1 MRELPSKNLMK
12 QLNEEA
18 VMRLWP
24 EVGTLLK
31 MQRAATYGAASRG
44 EIKTVKFGHF
54 KRVPTAW
61 LKRKLGIEDTAA

>member
-1 MRELPSKNLMK
+1 MKDDLMK

-31 MQRAATYGAASRG
+31 MQRSATYGAAKRG

-61 LKRKLGIEDTAA
+61 LRRKLGLELGDAA

>member
-1 MRELPSKNLMK
+1 VKDLMK
-12 QLNEEA
+12 ELNENA

-31 MQRAATYGAASRG
+31 MQRSATYGAAKRG
-44 EIKTVKFGHF
+44 EIHTVKFGHF

-61 LKRKLGIEDTAA
+61 LKRKHGLEDAAA